1 MKKWLEHW
9 LPDRRDRAAVTA
21 LAAFT
26 LNALIGAGKLLLGM
40 YLQSAWFMINAVY
53 YLVLS
58 AARGQTLRRYAEARK
73 LGDPEERYELEFS
86 VYRKSGIFLCLL
98 GLSYM
103 GVCLRMFMVGDAVVF
118 SGNMVFLIA
127 SVAFTKLGMAIHG
140 NVVNRHLH
148 NPIVS
153 ALKVINFT
161 DAMVSIVV
169 TQYTLLMM
177 RSSASAMSSS
187 ALFGM
192 GCSGLFM
199 VIGIFMFC
207 RRNVRLSPEQDVRD
221 GGQST

>member
-40 YLQSAWFMINAVY
+40 YLQSAWFMITAVY

-58 AARGQTLRRYAEARK
+58 AARGLTLRRYAEARK

-118 SGNMVFLIA
+118 GGNMVFL
-127 SVAFTKLGMAIHG
+127 TKLGMAIHG

-207 RRNVRLSPEQDVRD
+207 RRNGRLNPEQDVRD

>member
-40 YLQSAWFMINAVY
+40 YLQSAWFMITAVY

-58 AARGQTLRRYAEARK
+58 AARGLTLRRYAEARK
-73 LGDPEERYELEFS
+73 LSDPEERYELEFS

-118 SGNMVFLIA
+118 GGNMVFLIA

-207 RRNVRLSPEQDVRD
+207 RRNVRLNPEQDVRD

>member
-58 AARGQTLRRYAEARK
+58 AARGLTLRRYAEARK

-118 SGNMVFLIA
+118 GGNMVFLIA

-207 RRNVRLSPEQDVRD
+207 RKNSRLNPEQDVRD